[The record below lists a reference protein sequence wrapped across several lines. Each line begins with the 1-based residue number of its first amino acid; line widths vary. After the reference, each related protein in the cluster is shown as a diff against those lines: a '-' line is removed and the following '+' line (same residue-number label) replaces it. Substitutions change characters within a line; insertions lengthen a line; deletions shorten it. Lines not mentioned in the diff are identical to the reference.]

1 MSTSKPRITIVGL
14 GLIGNSMGLAL
25 RQAQVA
31 GAVIGHDRERAASD
45 QAKRLGT
52 VDRSHWNLISACSE
66 SDLVILAEP
75 VGYLEE
81 TMEAI
86 GPELRSGC
94 VVMDTASLKGPIMTW
109 AAKYLPKGVHFVGGD
124 PILSTIVQGPQG
136 AESARA
142 DLFQGSL
149 FCLVPSPTASA
160 EAVKLVTDLVSIL
173 GAKPLFPDV
182 AEHDGLLAAVEHL
195 PVLLSLGMLDT
206 VIHQP
211 AWRELRKVAGPGF
224 YTSTQPVADGDATNS
239 DLFILNKDNI
249 LRWIDG
255 FSASLSSIREL
266 VDQEDAEAL
275 TSRFEAASAERQRWL
290 ADRSEGVW
298 YEGPRAE
305 MPQKLNMFD
314 AFFGTFWRRKPKEES

>member
-1 MSTSKPRITIVGL
+1 VSTSKPRITIVGM
-14 GLIGNSMGLAL
+14 GLIGTSMGLAL

-31 GAVIGHDRERAASD
+31 GAVIGHDRERSASE
-45 QAKRLGT
+45 QAKRQGA
-52 VDRSHWNLISACSE
+52 VDRTHWNLISACDE

-75 VGYLEE
+75 IGCLEE
-81 TMEAI
+81 TLEAI
-86 GPELRSGC
+86 GPELRPGC
-94 VVMDTASLKGPIMTW
+94 VVMDTASLKGPIMAW
-109 AAKYLPKGVHFVGGD
+109 AAQYLPETVHFVGGN
-124 PILSTIVQGPQG
+124 PILSTIVQRPQG

-142 DLFQGSL
+142 DLFQRSL

-211 AWRELRKVAGPGF
+211 AWRELRKVAGPTF
-224 YTSTQPVADGDATNS
+224 YTSTQPVADGNATDS

-255 FSASLSSIREL
+255 FSASLSAVREL
-266 VDQEDAEAL
+266 VVQEDAEAL
-275 TSRFEAASAERQRWL
+275 ASRFAAASVEWQKWL
-290 ADRSEGVW
+290 ADRSQSVW
-298 YEGPRAE
+298 HEGPRTE
-305 MPQKLNMFD
+305 MPQRLNMLD
-314 AFFGTFWRRKPKEES
+314 TFFGTFWRRKPKEES